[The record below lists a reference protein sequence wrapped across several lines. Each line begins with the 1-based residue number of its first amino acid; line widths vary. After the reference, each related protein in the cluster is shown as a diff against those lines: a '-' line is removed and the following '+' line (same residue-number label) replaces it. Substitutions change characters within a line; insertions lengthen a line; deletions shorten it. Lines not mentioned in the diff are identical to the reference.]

1 MIVWHSSPNT
11 IAENHISILALAETA
26 AAICL
31 SIYLYSDDGH
41 AAHLIALTALSPAV
55 LLQTQRSNQRALRY
69 AIGLNRWLTRAFHA
83 AFPKE
88 FPSSASVGKS
98 TSLMRLLLLGIVFLL
113 LEIYI
118 FALYFVFCTC
128 LVALLI
134 SARAF
139 ATLLELTL
147 RPMGAI
153 AAVPDNW
160 RKIVLCTDLTTLP
173 ELAPGIEGLAT
184 FSEIFIVRFSDVP
197 LEPSLGRARQA
208 AGLFYLLIFVYAPA
222 SVYRWSIKSTSL
234 IWSPLLWAFRPI
246 QAEEDPLQLAEQI
259 QVLTVYRIS
268 RLYSAGILF
277 LFAAKLY
284 LLLAWSSLKEPA
296 QSIPG
301 WDTIAHY
308 LVPEAIPGWHI
319 AAATNAALTW
329 LIFLKAERYTLDRA
343 QHERSQLSN
352 IRVFFAISFTTRNLL
367 TIYTATCTLYLTI
380 TLATAI
386 DVSKIRIIGFPW

>member
-1 MIVWHSSPNT
+1 
-11 IAENHISILALAETA
+11 
-26 AAICL
+26 
-31 SIYLYSDDGH
+31 
-41 AAHLIALTALSPAV
+41 
-55 LLQTQRSNQRALRY
+55 
-69 AIGLNRWLTRAFHA
+69 
-83 AFPKE
+83 
-88 FPSSASVGKS
+88 
-98 TSLMRLLLLGIVFLL
+98 MRLLLLGIVFLL

-118 FALYFVFCTC
+118 FALYFFFCTC
-128 LVALLI
+128 LVVLLI

-147 RPMGAI
+147 RPMESI
-153 AAVPDNW
+153 AAIPDNW
-160 RKIVLCTDLTTLP
+160 RKIVLCTDVTTLP
-173 ELAPGIEGLAT
+173 ELAPGLEDLAT

-197 LEPSLGRARQA
+197 LEPSLGRAKYA
-208 AGLFYLLIFVYAPA
+208 AGLFYLLFFVYAPA
-222 SVYRWSIKSTSL
+222 SAYRWSIKSTSL

-246 QAEEDPLQLAEQI
+246 QAKEDPLQLAQQI
-259 QVLTVYRIS
+259 QVLSIYRIS
-268 RLYSAGILF
+268 RLYSAGVLS

-284 LLLAWSSLKEPA
+284 LFVAWSSLKETA
-296 QSIPG
+296 QRIPG

-329 LIFLKAERYTLDRA
+329 VIFLNAERYTLNGAHYDRA
-343 QHERSQLSN
+343 QLSN
-352 IRVFFAISFTTRNLL
+352 IRVFLAISFTTRNFL